1 MRAAASVR
9 IPVLYHRTN
18 HAGLFLCH
26 EGGQHSLPKNIAYNI
41 NFTVPGLLFLDDQL
55 TEGVPPVC
63 IWDNPTT
70 HIVHACA
77 PAATE
82 RRRIIEHYR
91 QCSRLYSSPVQKAK
105 QPQWVAPIPR
115 MTRH

>member
-1 MRAAASVR
+1 MRAAASVE

-18 HAGLFLCH
+18 HSGLFLCH
-26 EGGQHSLPKNIAYNI
+26 EGGQHFLPKNIAYNI

-63 IWDNPTT
+63 IWDNPWS
-70 HIVHACA
+70 HIVLACD

-82 RRRIIEHYR
+82 RRHIIEHYR
-91 QCSRLYSSPVQKAK
+91 QCFRLYSSPVQKAK
-105 QPQWVAPIPR
+105 QPQWVTLTLC
-115 MTRH
+115 MTTH